1 MEPKPKPGS
10 DHITIKLPKE
20 LVEEMDRLI
29 GVKGFRSRG
38 EIAKEAIRQLLNQ
51 YKESLTPPQ
60 LPLLEHFNISENGV
74 RILDRA
80 LANGYS
86 RGRIVDVYFKP
97 DCIICEYCGTDN
109 CRHVQFALTIPKVR
123 EILSR
128 KDWPISKRIKEE

>member
-1 MEPKPKPGS
+1 MSKPKPGS

-38 EIAKEAIRQLLNQ
+38 EIAKEAIRQLLSQ

-60 LPLLEHFNISENGV
+60 LPPLEHFNISENGV
-74 RILDRA
+74 RILDRT

-97 DCIICEYCGTDN
+97 DRIICEYCGTDN

-123 EILSR
+123 EILAQ
-128 KDWPISKRIKEE
+128 KDWPISKRIGEE

>member
-1 MEPKPKPGS
+1 MESKPKPGS

-38 EIAKEAIRQLLNQ
+38 EIAKEAIRQLLSQ

-60 LPLLEHFNISENGV
+60 LPPLEHFNISENGV
-74 RILDRA
+74 RILDRT

-97 DCIICEYCGTDN
+97 DRIICEYCGTDN
-109 CRHVQFALTIPKVR
+109 CRHI
-123 EILSR
+123 
-128 KDWPISKRIKEE
+128 